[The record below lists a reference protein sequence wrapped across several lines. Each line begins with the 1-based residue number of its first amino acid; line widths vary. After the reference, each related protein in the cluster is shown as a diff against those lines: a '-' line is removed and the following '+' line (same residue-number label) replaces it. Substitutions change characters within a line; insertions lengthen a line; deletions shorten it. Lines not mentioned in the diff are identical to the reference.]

1 MNRTLGFF
9 AIMHW
14 VPKIKMIMGRT
25 ENGLYFMRRIPE
37 SFAGKCNWK
46 MIKLVKRLR
55 MLGNVIFVHVLGNSV
70 ACRFVH
76 FLPKLSYI
84 VSLSYS
90 L

>member
-14 VPKIKMIMGRT
+14 VPKIKMIIGRT

-46 MIKLVKRLR
+46 MIKLLR
-55 MLGNVIFVHVLGNSV
+55 G
-70 ACRFVH
+70 
-76 FLPKLSYI
+76 
-84 VSLSYS
+84 
-90 L
+90 

>member
-1 MNRTLGFF
+1 
-9 AIMHW
+9 
-14 VPKIKMIMGRT
+14 MGRM

-55 MLGNVIFVHVLGNSV
+55 MLDNVICVRVLWNSL
-70 ACRFVH
+70 ACRFVYL
-76 FLPKLSYI
+76 FRKLSYI
-84 VSLSYS
+84 LSLSYS